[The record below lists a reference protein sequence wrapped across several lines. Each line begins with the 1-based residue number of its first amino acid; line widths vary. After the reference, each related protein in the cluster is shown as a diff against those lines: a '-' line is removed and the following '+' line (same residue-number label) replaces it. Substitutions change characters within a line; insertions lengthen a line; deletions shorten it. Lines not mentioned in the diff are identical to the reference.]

1 MRETE
6 RARGGKGEGEGGVEG
21 KEKRTRRGV
30 PSQNKLRLL
39 SVCTGR
45 TVSSL
50 QTSQRTPSTC
60 AVVST
65 LIYTLALP
73 HKGERSVRSTV

>member
-1 MRETE
+1 M
-6 RARGGKGEGEGGVEG
+6 EG

-30 PSQNKLRLL
+30 PFQNKLRLL
-39 SVCTGR
+39 SVCTSVQGPKGR

-65 LIYTLALP
+65 LIYTLALSY
-73 HKGERSVRSTV
+73 KGEEKREEYSIV

>member
-1 MRETE
+1 M
-6 RARGGKGEGEGGVEG
+6 EG
-21 KEKRTRRGV
+21 KEKRTQRGV

-39 SVCTGR
+39 SVCTSVQGSKGR

-60 AVVST
+60 AVAST
-65 LIYTLALP
+65 LIYTSALP
-73 HKGERSVRSTV
+73 HKGGEKREE